1 MTPAALQ
8 GLEVAQRL
16 NNRVQAFGIHN
27 PGEFEEIPHN
37 GILSAAIRYMNKQ
50 FCLSSPIPCSSPQP
64 LSTG

>member
-50 FCLSSPIPCSSPQP
+50 FCFSSPIPCSSPQP